1 MAKKN
6 IQLFTYKIAEWK
18 LQLRDTNFMGMER
31 DATKLKVDVIVS
43 AANGDL
49 DHCGG
54 LALTISKAG
63 QKSSNVF

>member
-6 IQLFTYKIAEWK
+6 IQLFIYKIAEWK
-18 LQLRDTNFMGMER
+18 LQLGDTNFMGMER
-31 DATKLKVDVIVS
+31 DATLKVDVIVS

>member
-1 MAKKN
+1 
-6 IQLFTYKIAEWK
+6 
-18 LQLRDTNFMGMER
+18 MGMER

-54 LALTISKAG
+54 LALTIFKAG

>member
-1 MAKKN
+1 ME
-6 IQLFTYKIAEWK
+6 IAVRWYE
-18 LQLRDTNFMGMER
+18 FHGHGER
-31 DATKLKVDVIVS
+31 CYTIESWRNCD

>member
-1 MAKKN
+1 M
-6 IQLFTYKIAEWK
+6 FTYKIAEWK
-18 LQLRDTNFMGMER
+18 LQLGDTNFMGMER
-31 DATKLKVDVIVS
+31 DATLKVDVIVS

-54 LALTISKAG
+54 LALTIFKAG

>member
-1 MAKKN
+1 M
-6 IQLFTYKIAEWK
+6 FTYKIAEWK
-18 LQLRDTNFMGMER
+18 LQLGDTNFMGMER
-31 DATKLKVDVIVS
+31 DATLKVDVIVS
-43 AANGDL
+43 AANGDS